1 MRVKADLH
9 VHTVYSNDSLITPQ
23 ELVFY
28 AKKRGL
34 DAVAVTDHNRID
46 GALKIARE
54 TEFLV
59 IPGIEVNSRD
69 GHVLGLNLRESVPK
83 GLSAEETVDRIHAA
97 GGLAVACH
105 PYVLF
110 KGALGKH
117 VSAKFDAVEVINA
130 RAFPFN
136 HSVRKAEESA
146 ARLRLPRVAGT
157 DAHYGPQV
165 GYAYTVIDSELNV
178 EAIAKAILDGR
189 CQPFGQ
195 PVPYLLNVQQQFQ
208 RMSRW
213 RMKLRGH

>member
-1 MRVKADLH
+1 M
-9 VHTVYSNDSLITPQ
+9 
-23 ELVFY
+23 VFY

-34 DAVAVTDHNRID
+34 NAVAITDHNRVD

-54 TEFLV
+54 TDFLI

-69 GHVLGLNLRESVPK
+69 GHVLGLNLAETIPK

-110 KGALGKH
+110 NGSLGKH
-117 VSAKFDAVEVINA
+117 VSANFDAVEVINA

-136 HSVRKAEESA
+136 RSVRKAEESA
-146 ARLRLPRVAGT
+146 ARLGVSRVAGT

-195 PVPYLLNVQQQFQ
+195 PVPYLLNIQQQLQ

-213 RMKLRGH
+213 KKKLGKH